1 MIADGFH
8 DRTQAGREL
17 ASALDQY
24 AGRDDVIVLG
34 LPRGGVPVAFEVAKA
49 LAAPLDVIVVRKL
62 GVPGWEELAMGAI
75 ASGGI
80 TVLNEPV
87 LRSAEISRDDID
99 AVIAAQSQELRRR
112 ELACRGHAG
121 APEIEGK
128 TVLLVDD
135 GIATGST
142 IRAAVRA
149 LRQQRPK
156 KIVIAVP
163 VAAADACRE
172 LRPMVDEVVALLEPD
187 DFRAV
192 GQWYANF
199 NQTTDDEVTRLLA
212 AARHRLL
219 PSPGAQSR
227 PASQIIT
234 RLPDTISSTA

>member
-8 DRTQAGREL
+8 DRTQ
-17 ASALDQY
+17 

-112 ELACRGHAG
+112 EQVCRGHAG